1 VQALEYP
8 RRIRFEAQ
16 ASGASSTQSSQSR
29 KGVIG
34 AMAVRRTLARPVPF
48 QQSPLRRSRMPKSPT
63 SAAQSVEEIQAQ
75 LAQLE
80 ANEHAL
86 REALRAQQAAE
97 FAAFIDELREQIRAR
112 GYGVD
117 DVVAQLSK
125 GRRGR
130 SAKRA
135 AGDAT
140 RYVDPENLAQTY
152 SRGPLPTWLREKME
166 AAGYDP
172 ADKAQRE
179 EFKASYLQLAA

>member
-1 VQALEYP
+1 MP
-8 RRIRFEAQ
+8 KRQ
-16 ASGASSTQSSQSR
+16 ASA
-29 KGVIG
+29 
-34 AMAVRRTLARPVPF
+34 P
-48 QQSPLRRSRMPKSPT
+48 
-63 SAAQSVEEIQAQ
+63 QSVEEIQAQ

-80 ANEHAL
+80 ANENAL

-97 FAAFIDELREQIRAR
+97 LAAFIDELREQIQAR
-112 GYGVD
+112 GYSLD

-135 AGDAT
+135 SGDVT
-140 RYVDPENLAQTY
+140 RYVDPENPAQSY

-179 EFKASYLQLAA
+179 EFKASHLQLAA

>member
-1 VQALEYP
+1 MP
-8 RRIRFEAQ
+8 KRQ
-16 ASGASSTQSSQSR
+16 ASA
-29 KGVIG
+29 
-34 AMAVRRTLARPVPF
+34 P
-48 QQSPLRRSRMPKSPT
+48 
-63 SAAQSVEEIQAQ
+63 QSVEEIQAQ

-80 ANEHAL
+80 ANENAL

-97 FAAFIDELREQIRAR
+97 LAAFIDELREQIQAR
-112 GYGVD
+112 GYSLD

-135 AGDAT
+135 SGDVT
-140 RYVDPENLAQTY
+140 RYVDPENPAQSY

-172 ADKAQRE
+172 ADKAQRD
-179 EFKASYLQLAA
+179 EFKATYLQLAA

>member
-1 VQALEYP
+1 MP
-8 RRIRFEAQ
+8 KRQ
-16 ASGASSTQSSQSR
+16 ASA
-29 KGVIG
+29 
-34 AMAVRRTLARPVPF
+34 P
-48 QQSPLRRSRMPKSPT
+48 
-63 SAAQSVEEIQAQ
+63 QSVDEIQAQ

-80 ANEHAL
+80 ANENAL

-97 FAAFIDELREQIRAR
+97 LAAFIDELREQIQAR
-112 GYGVD
+112 GYSLD

-135 AGDAT
+135 SGDVT
-140 RYVDPENLAQTY
+140 RYVDPENPAQSY

-172 ADKAQRE
+172 ADKAQRD
-179 EFKASYLQLAA
+179 EFKATYLQLAA